1 VSIALKYE
9 SQKLAY
15 PYFAMSGLVF
25 FLQIALGL
33 LAAAQFI
40 WPQVML
46 DLVPFNISK
55 AVHVN
60 CLVVWL
66 LMGFMGMTYYMTP
79 LETERE
85 IYSKKLAL
93 GQFWVL
99 SLSAVALVVGYI
111 FDGITGHQFN
121 VLFLGTGIFNEGR
134 EYINAPRWADIVIIG
149 VILVY
154 LFNVAMTYFKG
165 KKTDTMLMLI
175 IGQFCLAVAY
185 LPGVFFSESI
195 SADLFWR
202 WWVIHYWVEGSWE
215 LIASAVLCFLLMTLL
230 KAPRRAMER
239 WMWLEVALVMLTGLP
254 GIGHHFFWIGTPSVW
269 LWVGS
274 IFSALE
280 PIPLLIMVWDAF
292 RHSAEYSR
300 NITNRP
306 ALYWTVGHALFNFVG
321 AGLWGVIH
329 TLAPVNAWTHGTQM
343 TVAHGHLAFF
353 GAFAMLIIGCWYV
366 ALPSLQGVKD
376 ELAWDQSRGMK
387 AFWWMNISMCTMTL
401 VLTGAAL
408 VQVYL
413 ERVIGMDFVTVK
425 MQYNMVFWVLR
436 FATGLTFLW
445 GCVYLWM
452 DLFKLAPAK
461 QGPAHEPRVAGAPA
475 QPTP

>member
-1 VSIALKYE
+1 MSLEIKYE

-25 FLQIALGL
+25 FLQLALGL
-33 LAAAQFI
+33 VAAAQFI
-40 WPQVML
+40 WPQLMLQVM
-46 DLVPFNISK
+46 PFNISK
-55 AVHVN
+55 EIHVN

-66 LMGFMGMTYYMTP
+66 LLGFMGMTYYMTP

-85 IYSKKLAL
+85 IHSPFLAKL
-93 GQFWVL
+93 QFGVL
-99 SLSAVALVVGYI
+99 SLSAVILVVGYL
-111 FDGITGHQFN
+111 FDGATGHQFN
-121 VLFLGTGIFNEGR
+121 NLFLDTGILSEGR
-134 EYINAPRWADIVIIG
+134 EYLEAPRWADLIIVAM
-149 VILVY
+149 VLVY
-154 LFNVAMTYFKG
+154 LFNVGMTYLKG
-165 KKTDTMLMLI
+165 KKTDTMLMTV
-175 IGQFCLAVAY
+175 IGQLCLAVAY
-185 LPGVFFSESI
+185 LPGIFFSESI

-215 LIASAVLCFLLMTLL
+215 LIASAILCFLLVKTL

-280 PIPLLIMVWDAF
+280 PVPLLIMVWDAF
-292 RHSAEYSR
+292 RHSQEYSR
-300 NITNRP
+300 HITNRP

-353 GAFAMLIIGCWYV
+353 GAFAMLIIACWYV
-366 ALPSLQGVKD
+366 ALPSLQGFTD

-387 AFWWMNISMCTMTL
+387 GFWWLTISMCAMTL

-425 MQYNMVFWVLR
+425 SQYNIIFWGLR
-436 FATGLTFLW
+436 LATGLTFIW
-445 GCVYLWM
+445 GCVYIWL
-452 DLFKLAPAK
+452 DLIKLAPAR
-461 QGPAHEPRVAGAPA
+461 QALHEPGIAAAPA